1 MTPSRVLVVCTGNIC
16 RSPLA
21 ERLLRAR
28 LADAGVRGIEVG
40 SAGTHAMVGHPMP
53 TDAARELAA
62 VGGDPTG
69 HVSRQLSPDL
79 VRDADLVV
87 TATLA
92 HRSDVVSLH
101 PPALRYAF
109 TLRELARLLD
119 GADLGS
125 VAAADPRGDRV
136 RALAALAV
144 GRRGVAPPAGPGKD
158 DVVDPYGRR
167 SAVYAEATTQ
177 TVPAVEALV
186 RALATISA

>member
-1 MTPSRVLVVCTGNIC
+1 MVCTGNIC

-21 ERLLRAR
+21 ERLLQVR

-62 VGGDPTG
+62 LGGDPTG
-69 HVSRQLSPDL
+69 HVSRQLSVDL

-119 GADLGS
+119 GADLAS
-125 VAAADPRGDRV
+125 VVAAAPGVDRV

-144 GRRGVAPPAGPGKD
+144 GRRGVAPPAGPGED
-158 DVVDPYGRR
+158 DVVDPYGHRP
-167 SAVYAEATTQ
+167 AVYAEATTQ
-177 TVPAVEALV
+177 TVPAVDALV
-186 RALATISA
+186 RALATINA